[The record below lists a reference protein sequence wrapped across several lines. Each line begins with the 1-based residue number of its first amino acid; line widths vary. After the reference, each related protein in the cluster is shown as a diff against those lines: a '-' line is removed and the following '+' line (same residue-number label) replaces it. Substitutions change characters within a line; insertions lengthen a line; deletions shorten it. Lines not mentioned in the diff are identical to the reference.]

1 MAIQI
6 AASLGC
12 TVVAVTSSPDRAATA
27 RDLGALHVVDRTS
40 PDLAGSITEHLRGGA
55 DLAVDPTGALW
66 QPFAEA
72 LRPGGR
78 LVVVG
83 QMATPI
89 GQLRVQTLYWR
100 QLDVLG
106 SSMGSPEDFAA
117 LLDNVVRYQWAPSV
131 DAVFPLEA
139 ISEAYDR
146 LNSSQRSGKVVIDLA
161 L

>member
-1 MAIQI
+1 MTWGR
-6 AASLGC
+6 S
-12 TVVAVTSSPDRAATA
+12 TSSTA
-27 RDLGALHVVDRTS
+27 RPPTS
-40 PDLAGSITEHLRGGA
+40 AGSITEHLGGRA
-55 DLAVDPTGALW
+55 DLALDPTGALW